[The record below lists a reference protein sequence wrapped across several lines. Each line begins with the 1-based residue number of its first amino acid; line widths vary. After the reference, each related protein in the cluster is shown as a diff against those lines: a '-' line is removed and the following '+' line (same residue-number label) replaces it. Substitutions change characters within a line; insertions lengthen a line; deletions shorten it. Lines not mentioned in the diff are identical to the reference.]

1 MMIQQPTTSR
11 RCVCRFA
18 ALLAAVLLPA
28 ACAEPPPPPT
38 NPFLGNWGNPERS
51 RITFRDTT
59 IVMNPPHEKPTALGP
74 ESCAGRFRFAY
85 SRKSRDA
92 LTATVASQPD
102 LRARLG
108 KMLVAGDYQVA
119 ELGCDHGQ
127 NTYVLLGDRDVLA
140 IYRDGDIANI
150 ERLQRL

>member
-1 MMIQQPTTSR
+1 MMIFQQQTNLRLHPW
-11 RCVCRFA
+11 RFLV
-18 ALLAAVLLPA
+18 LLAVALLPA
-28 ACAEPPPPPT
+28 ACVEPPPQPT
-38 NPFLGNWGNPERS
+38 NPFFGNWGNPERS

-59 IVMNPPHEKPTALGP
+59 IVMNPPNEKPTALGP

-102 LRARLG
+102 LRARLSR
-108 KMLVAGDYQVA
+108 MLVAGDYQVA

-140 IYRDGDIANI
+140 IYR
-150 ERLQRL
+150 